1 MGSESSKRICTL
13 GFTLDFA
20 IDLCSDV
27 NKVFKFLV
35 HQFFFQKKN
44 WNRYLYEACLCNK
57 MGP

>member
-13 GFTLDFA
+13 SFTLDFA

-35 HQFFFQKKN
+35 HQFFFQKK
-44 WNRYLYEACLCNK
+44 K
-57 MGP
+57 MEQIFIRSMSLQ